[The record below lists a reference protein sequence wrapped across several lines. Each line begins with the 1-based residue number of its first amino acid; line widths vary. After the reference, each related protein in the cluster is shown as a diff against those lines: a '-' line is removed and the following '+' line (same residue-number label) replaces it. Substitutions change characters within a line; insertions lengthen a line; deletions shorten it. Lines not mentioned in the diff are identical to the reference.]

1 MASVEQLL
9 ATLGRQVEARASELV
24 SLLGVSQQTVSRLIN
39 AAGERVCRMGR
50 ARATRYA
57 LTRSLPGLGTR
68 VPVHQ
73 VDERGDIRRYGE
85 LHLLVNGSH
94 WLELADGSGRRFE
107 GLPPFAAD
115 MSPQGYIGR
124 SFTTHHP
131 ELSLPPSITYWSD
144 DHRLIALAHRGEDCV
159 GDLILGDE
167 SLNRFLADVPRSARR
182 GDYPQLL
189 HTSLS
194 GQPGS
199 SAGGE
204 QPKFTV
210 YSEGRHVLVKFADRD
225 EGAASRRWRDL
236 LVCESLA
243 LEAIRQAGL
252 EAASA
257 TSLLLEGYRFLEV
270 ERFDRIGARGRKA
283 LVSLRALDNEYFGD
297 LDTWTKAAGRLLKA
311 GFVDAEDARRMRWL
325 DTFGQLIGNTDRHFG
340 NLSFFVEEPGF
351 FLKTPGL
358 FTKGARPLRL
368 APIYDMLPMVFAPEG
383 ASVVERS
390 FVPQPRTADTL
401 DVWPHAARSAL
412 AYWNQLI
419 DSNELSAEFRERCAR
434 CRDAVESLVTSPPGA
449 SSPRTGAR

>member
-73 VDERGDIRRYGE
+73 VDERGDIRRYGK

-94 WLELADGSGRRFE
+94 WLELTDGSGRRFE

-131 ELSLPPSITYWSD
+131 GLSLPPSITYWSD
-144 DHRLIALAHRGEDCV
+144 DHRLIALARRGEDCV

-167 SLNRFLADVPRSARR
+167 SLNRFLAKTPSPVRR

-204 QPKFTV
+204 QPKFTA
-210 YSEGRHVLVKFADRD
+210 YSEGRHVLVKFADCD

-243 LEAIRQAGL
+243 LETIRQAGF

-257 TSLLLEGYRFLEV
+257 TSLLMEGYRFLEV
-270 ERFDRIGARGRKA
+270 ERFDRMGARGRKA

-297 LDTWTKAAGRLLKA
+297 PDSWTKAARRLLDA
-311 GFVDAEDARRMRWL
+311 GFIDAEDARRMRWL

-340 NLSFFVEEPGF
+340 NLSFFVEQPGF
-351 FLKTPGL
+351 FLKTPGH

-383 ASVVERS
+383 ARVIERS
-390 FVPQPRTADTL
+390 FVPPPPTADTL
-401 DVWPHAARSAL
+401 DVWPQAARSAL
-412 AYWNQLI
+412 GYWDQLI
-419 DSNELSAEFRERCAR
+419 DSGELSAGFRERCAR
-434 CRDAVESLVTSPPGA
+434 CREAVAQLAVRVA
-449 SSPRTGAR
+449 ARL

>member
-9 ATLGRQVEARASELV
+9 AVLGRQVEVRASELV
-24 SLLGVSQQTVSRLIN
+24 SRLGVSQQTVSRLIT

-57 LTRSLPGLGTR
+57 LTRALPVLGTR

-73 VDERGDIRRYGE
+73 VDERGDIRQYGV
-85 LHLLVNGSH
+85 LHLLASGSH
-94 WLELADGSGRRFE
+94 WLERADGVGKRFE

-124 SFTTHHP
+124 SFTTRHP

-144 DHRLIALAHRGEDCV
+144 DHRLIALARRGEDCV

-167 SLNRFLADVPRSARR
+167 SLNRFLAETPRPAHR
-182 GDYPQLL
+182 GDYPELL
-189 HTSLS
+189 RTSLS

-204 QPKFTV
+204 QPKFAA

-236 LVCESLA
+236 LVCESFA
-243 LEAIRQAGL
+243 LEAIRQAGHQ
-252 EAASA
+252 AASA
-257 TSLLLEGYRFLEV
+257 SPLLIDGYRFLEV
-270 ERFDRIGARGRKA
+270 ERFDRMGVRGRKA
-283 LVSLRALDNEYFGD
+283 LVSLRAIDNEYFGD
-297 LDTWTKAAGRLLKA
+297 PDSWTKAAWRLLKA
-311 GFVDAEDARRMRWL
+311 GFIDAEDARRMRWL

-351 FLKTPGL
+351 LLKDPGL
-358 FTKGARPLRL
+358 FAKGARPLRL
-368 APIYDMLPMVFAPEG
+368 APVYDMLPMVFAPEG
-383 ASVVERS
+383 ASVVERP
-390 FVPQPRTADTL
+390 FVPRPPTVDTL
-401 DVWPHAARSAL
+401 DVWPHAARSAV
-412 AYWNQLI
+412 AYWSRLV
-419 DSNELSAEFRERCAR
+419 DSDELSGEFRERCAR
-434 CRDAVESLVTSPPGA
+434 CRDAVEELTARTPG
-449 SSPRTGAR
+449 GL